1 MRRILCLLACLVAS
15 CTLADAESLRLW
27 IIPVENAGPGDLAAG
42 ERIRERLDAF
52 NREFS
57 NSHVIVEN
65 TTDPV
70 LKMQLLSWN
79 QAFAA
84 PNAAVVTSQTG
95 TMKALAGFAE
105 QAGVTIRVR
114 FITWDQ
120 AFGLITGLNP
130 DARSRECPD
139 VIQIGS
145 TWRAYLATRRIIM
158 SRPNWAKDRGNWT
171 EVQGLPASSL
181 PYITDVRLLFYW
193 KRLPSAPPTSPE
205 FVLNASSWTA
215 LIDSIRARAGS
226 IDTIAFPTGLTLNV
240 LHDYA
245 PIVWAGGGGFF
256 VHGSFGWHA
265 DLTSPAALAVP
276 LELQR
281 RAIETPVQGEPRTLI
296 TFPESSHEEVD
307 RIFVNGGHRVTQEP
321 ANFIDRWRQDFQKRH
336 KKDGLKFWDYAAA
349 DVPPKSFLGGSYLV
363 VTRGAA
369 DPSAAFAL
377 ADFLATDPGFTRI
390 LAESGF
396 LPSGRRGYGT
406 DVLTSSLY
414 KKTGSLPQV
423 EHFVDSVQKAIQQGA
438 EYPPFS
444 EWPTEIENRRVQ
456 EAFQIIWRRMG
467 ERNPE
472 QLRAAAK
479 DAEWL
484 INSRVYWVD
493 EFWNGLIEARW
504 ALLATLF
511 VAGCVATYFIYS
523 RFKAERALLLLLF
536 LYRAYRHDAAKFLGD
551 NFFGIASEAKPG
563 ASGYDEFRDKVMALS
578 IHFKDKLAPHIE
590 KISEGQF
597 TDFQGPSTMRLDEI
611 SDLAFCG
618 ATYIYEA
625 KFLKEAP
632 YIQYGAEALEH
643 WTVSRMPF
651 SLVVALEEWFLNSIK
666 HIVANDL
673 KNPILAVRI
682 NDRELIVESSG
693 KVEEPEGR
701 TLTRRPDMSDLRE
714 GRQGLKLI
722 RNIIYY
728 AYGKRI
734 KVANQTSEH
743 GQSRIRLSFP
753 LKGHLDRI

>member
-1 MRRILCLLACLVAS
+1 MFLSLLVPSLVPAQ
-15 CTLADAESLRLW
+15 TLAQKKSLRLW
-27 IIPVENAGPGDLAAG
+27 IIPIGNAGPGELTAG
-42 ERIRERLDAF
+42 EKIRERVDAF

-57 NSHVIVEN
+57 NSRVTVEN

-79 QAFAA
+79 PAFAV

-95 TMKALAGFAE
+95 TMKALASFAE

-114 FITWDQ
+114 FVTWDE
-120 AFGLITGLNP
+120 AFGLISALTP
-130 DARSRECPD
+130 DARSREHPD

-145 TWRAYLATRRIIM
+145 TWRAYLATRRVIM

-171 EVQGLPASSL
+171 DVPDLPASCL
-181 PYITDVRLLFYW
+181 PYITDVRMLFYW
-193 KRLPSAPPTSPE
+193 KRLPSASPTSPE

-215 LIDSIRARAGS
+215 MIDSIRSRAGTS
-226 IDTIAFPTGLTLNV
+226 DTIAFPTGLTLNV
-240 LHDYA
+240 LHDYV
-245 PIVWAGGGGFF
+245 PLVWAGGGGFF
-256 VHGSFGWHA
+256 VRGAFGWHA
-265 DLTSPAALAVP
+265 DLTSPAALTVP

-281 RAIETPVQGEPRTLI
+281 RAIETPTQGEPRTLI

-307 RIFVNGGHRVTQEP
+307 RIFVNGGYRVTQEP
-321 ANFIDRWRQDFQKRH
+321 ANFIDRWRQDFQQRH
-336 KKDGLKFWDYAAA
+336 EKDGLKFWDYAAA
-349 DVPPKSFLGGSYLV
+349 DVPPKSFLGGSYLI
-363 VTRGAA
+363 VTRGTA
-369 DPSAAFAL
+369 DPPAAFAL
-377 ADFLATDPGFTRI
+377 ADFQATDPGFTKI

-406 DVLTSSLY
+406 DVLTNSLY
-414 KKTGSLPQV
+414 KRTGSLPQV

-456 EAFQIIWRRMG
+456 EALQIIWGRMG

-472 QLRAAAK
+472 RLKAAAK

-504 ALLATLF
+504 ALVATLLLAGG
-511 VAGCVATYFIYS
+511 VAMYFMYR
-523 RFKAERALLLLLF
+523 RFKAERALMLLLF

-551 NFFGIASEAKPG
+551 NFFGIASEANPD
-563 ASGYDEFRDKVMALS
+563 ASGCDEFRDEVMSLS
-578 IHFKDKLAPHIE
+578 IHFKDKLAPHIDR
-590 KISEGQF
+590 ISEGQF
-597 TDFQGPSTMRLDEI
+597 RDFQGSSTMRLDEI

-625 KFLKEAP
+625 KEMKEAP
-632 YIQYGAEALEH
+632 YIQYNTEELDH

-651 SLVVALEEWFLNSIK
+651 SLVVALEEWFLNSLK

-673 KNPILAVRI
+673 KKPILAVRI
-682 NDRELIVESSG
+682 NDQELVVESSG
-693 KVEEPEGR
+693 KVEESVAR
-701 TLTRRPDMSDLRE
+701 TLTRRPDMSDLHQ

-734 KVANQTSEH
+734 KVANETSEH
-743 GQSRIRLSFP
+743 GQPHIRLSFP
-753 LKGHLDRI
+753 LKGHLNRI